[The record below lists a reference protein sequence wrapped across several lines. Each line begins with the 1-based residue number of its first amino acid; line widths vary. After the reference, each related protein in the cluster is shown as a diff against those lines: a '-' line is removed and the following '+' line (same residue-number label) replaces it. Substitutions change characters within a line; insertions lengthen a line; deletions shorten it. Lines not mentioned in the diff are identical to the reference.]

1 MRAGSPETGGR
12 PTSCPE
18 SRHGRPDPRTWSRH
32 LSCHRAQQLDL
43 AGRRASARG
52 SEAEAAR
59 IGAGDSAAL
68 LALVTSLRAH
78 VQAGLGAAVEVA
90 SCFEAG
96 RDGFWLHRLLMAHGI
111 ASHVLEPTSILLV
124 NRRARRAKTRPA
136 RRPRPA
142 ARADGLSRG
151 RPAGLQHGA
160 GADARG
166 GGRQAP
172 APRARASGAG
182 EGSPREPDR
191 GVVGDP
197 RHPAETLAAFM
208 GTRPRPRSV
217 PVVGTSCRRIS
228 GQNSD
233 GLRRRLV
240 LAIEMIREIE
250 AERAAALAADP
261 HAAPA

>member
-1 MRAGSPETGGR
+1 MPDLIAAAVGDQGAGQTARALVPDAMRAGSPETGGC
-12 PTSCPE
+12 PTSCTGA
-18 SRHGRPDPRTWSRH
+18 RHGHPDPRTWSRH

-52 SEAEAAR
+52 SEAEAAPDR
-59 IGAGDSAAL
+59 GRRYGGIARPGHVAAGARPSGARCGGRGGQLLRGRTGRL
-68 LALVTSLRAH
+68 LAAP
-78 VQAGLGAAVEVA
+78 A
-90 SCFEAG
+90 
-96 RDGFWLHRLLMAHGI
+96 AHGPR
-111 ASHVLEPTSILLV
+111 HRQP
-124 NRRARRAKTRPA
+124 RAGADQHPGQPPRAAGQDRPA

-142 ARADGLSRG
+142 ARADGLSRR

-197 RHPAETLAAFM
+197 GHPAETLAAFM
-208 GTRPRPRSV
+208 GARPR
-217 PVVGTSCRRIS
+217 
-228 GQNSD
+228 
-233 GLRRRLV
+233 
-240 LAIEMIREIE
+240 
-250 AERAAALAADP
+250 RAP
-261 HAAPA
+261 YR